1 MVGGWLFLHT
11 QTFWATGQSL
21 LAFLKELGGAQGET
35 MHWGDE
41 DEAMAVERCFVVG
54 CQPGLELYF
63 PPLHVFTCYFPI
75 SLFTSVTL
83 TYVRVSYRIFLL
95 RRGKKRSCKVDTHA
109 NT

>member
-1 MVGGWLFLHT
+1 MGVGYSFT
-11 QTFWATGQSL
+11 PIATETFWATGQSL

-41 DEAMAVERCFVVG
+41 GEAMAVERCFVVG

-63 PPLHVFTCYFPI
+63 QPLHVFTCYFPI

-83 TYVRVSYRIFLL
+83 TCQGFIQDFFVEE
-95 RRGKKRSCKVDTHA
+95 GEKKIMQG
-109 NT
+109 